1 MCGRY
6 VSTKSTSDLLAEF
19 DAVEAADAGGIEPD
33 YNVAPTKSVRT
44 VVNRVPHKSV
54 VAQADAAEPEAAERD
69 TAERETAERES
80 APSRPA
86 ADGAQPAPVRQ
97 LRIARWG
104 LVPSWAKDLS
114 AGNRMFNARAESVP
128 DKAPFKRAFAKRRC
142 LIPADGWYEWL
153 RDTDTTGKPR
163 KQPFFITPQDGR
175 SLALAGLYE
184 FWRPNDAPEGTD
196 LLLSVTVLTVAA
208 QGELAEI
215 HERMPLVLSRRDWT
229 RWLDPAIE
237 APTDL
242 LAPRDEAAE
251 EALEL
256 RPVSDK
262 VNSAQNNSADLL
274 DRVQPAPPALELF

>member
-6 VSTKSTSDLLAEF
+6 VSTKSTSDLLSEF
-19 DAVEAADAGGIEPD
+19 DAVEAADAGSFEPD

-54 VAQADAAEPEAAERD
+54 VATPDGAQPEAPPEATQPEEAEPV
-69 TAERETAERES
+69 
-80 APSRPA
+80 
-86 ADGAQPAPVRQ
+86 ADGAQAVSVRQ

-153 RDTDTTGKPR
+153 RDTDTSGKPR

-175 SLALAGLYE
+175 SVALAGLYE
-184 FWRPNDAPEGTD
+184 FWRPAGAPEGTE

-208 QGELAEI
+208 QGELAGI
-215 HERMPLVLSRRDWT
+215 HERMPLVLARQDWT
-229 RWLDPAIE
+229 RWLDPAVA

-242 LAPRDEAAE
+242 LEPRDEAAQ

-262 VNSAQNNSADLL
+262 VNSVQNNSADLL
-274 DRVQPAPPALELF
+274 ERVQPSPPALELF